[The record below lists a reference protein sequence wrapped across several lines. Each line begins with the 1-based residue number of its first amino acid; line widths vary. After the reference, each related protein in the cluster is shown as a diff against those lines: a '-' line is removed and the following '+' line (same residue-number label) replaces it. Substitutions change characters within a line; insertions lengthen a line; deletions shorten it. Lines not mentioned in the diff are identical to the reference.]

1 MKGPKI
7 DDTSQHKVQGYEL
20 GTAHLN
26 VVSLVVITAL
36 SEQSVRNCAIRIQS
50 IKYWICVLERAVCQY
65 LAEGRRDSRRTLLKL
80 AVNTT
85 TS

>member
-7 DDTSQHKVQGYEL
+7 DDASQHKVQGYEL

-36 SEQSVRNCAIRIQS
+36 SEQSVRDGTVRVQS
-50 IKYWICVLERAVCQY
+50 IENRIGVL
-65 LAEGRRDSRRTLLKL
+65 
-80 AVNTT
+80 
-85 TS
+85 